1 MKYTVVVA
9 GERVDLE
16 IDLNDADKIVAQV
29 DGRAYSLEAKTVEPG
44 VYWFNWNNR
53 SVELSVTP
61 AGGEYTV
68 SVDGLRYP
76 AEILDARGALRKAAH
91 QRHDGVVE
99 LRAPMP
105 GKIVKVLLQPGTEVS
120 ANQGVLVME
129 AMKMQNEVKSPKNG
143 IVKRIAVQENAAVN
157 AGDLL
162 AIVE

>member
-16 IDLNDADKIVAQV
+16 IDLNDVRKIVAQV

-61 AGGEYTV
+61 AGEQYTV

-76 AEILDARGALRKAAH
+76 AEILDARAALRKAA
-91 QRHDGVVE
+91 QQGHDGVVE

-105 GKIVKVLLQPGTEVS
+105 GKIVKILLQPGTEVS
-120 ANQGVLVME
+120 ANQGILVME
-129 AMKMQNEVKSPKNG
+129 AMKMQNEVKSPKSG

-162 AIVE
+162 AVVE

>member
-16 IDLNDADKIVAQV
+16 IDLNDARKIVAQV
-29 DGRAYSLEAKTVEPG
+29 DGRAYTLEAKTVEPG

-53 SVELSVTP
+53 SVELSVIP
-61 AGGEYTV
+61 AGDEYTV

-76 AEILDARGALRKAAH
+76 AEILDTRTALRKAA
-91 QRHDGVVE
+91 QQGQDGVVE

-105 GKIVKVLLQPGTEVS
+105 GKIVKILLQPGAEVT

-129 AMKMQNEVKSPKNG
+129 AMKMQNDVKSPKSG

-162 AIVE
+162 AVVE